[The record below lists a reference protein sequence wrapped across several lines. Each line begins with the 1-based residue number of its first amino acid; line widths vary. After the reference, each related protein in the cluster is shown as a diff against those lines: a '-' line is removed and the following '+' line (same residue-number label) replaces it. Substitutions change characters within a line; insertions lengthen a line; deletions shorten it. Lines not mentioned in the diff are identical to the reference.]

1 MSQLFLLR
9 HAKADWA
16 KPGMR
21 DFDRPLKER
30 GRRNAETIGIA
41 MREAGFLPD
50 CVICSKAARAFETWE
65 SLSST
70 LDAKNCDV
78 EITDALYGS
87 DASGYLQ
94 IINNAFDC
102 EKLLIIGHNPMME
115 DVAFALAGSG
125 DQSAL
130 SKLEK
135 GFPTAGLAAIEFE
148 KPLSEA
154 EPGKGILQDFLTPSD
169 I

>member
-30 GRRNAETIGIA
+30 GRKNAETIGLA
-41 MREAGFLPD
+41 MKTAGFLPD
-50 CVICSKAARAFETWE
+50 KVICSKAARALETWE
-65 SLSST
+65 SVST
-70 LDAKNCDV
+70 TLGVDDCDV
-78 EITDALYGS
+78 EITDSLYGS

-94 IINNAFDC
+94 VINDAVDS
-102 EKLLIIGHNPMME
+102 KRLLLIGHNPMME
-115 DVAFALAGSG
+115 DIAFALAGSG
-125 DQSAL
+125 EELAL

-135 GFPTAGLAAIEFE
+135 GFPTTGLAAIQFTV
-148 KPLSEA
+148 PLTEA
-154 EPGKGILQDFLTPSD
+154 APGKGSLQAFLTPSD

>member
-30 GRRNAETIGIA
+30 GRKNAETIGLA
-41 MREAGFLPD
+41 MRSAGFVPD
-50 CVICSKAARAFETWE
+50 KVICSKAARALETWE
-65 SLSST
+65 SVSVT
-70 LDAKNCDV
+70 LDAGDCDV
-78 EITDALYGS
+78 EITDSLYGS

-94 IINNAFDC
+94 VINEAFDSQR
-102 EKLLIIGHNPMME
+102 LLLIGHNPMME
-115 DVAFALAGSG
+115 DIAFALAGSG
-125 DQSAL
+125 ESSAL

-135 GFPTAGLAAIEFE
+135 GFPTAGLAVIDFTS
-148 KPLSEA
+148 PLA
-154 EPGKGILQDFLTPSD
+154 DVAPGKGRLQAFLTPSD